1 MTTINTYQNGNTTV
15 TLMSDGTKIR
25 EYEGVPLVV
34 HPESI
39 DIKITDYCDMGC
51 SYCFLP
57 DSVVLTPNG
66 NIRIDEIN
74 IGDSV
79 YSRNLDNLENE
90 IKVVCNLFTRE
101 INEEIVI
108 IELENGEFI
117 KCTDNHEIFTENRG
131 WIKAMDLSV
140 IDILCNFL

>member
-39 DIKITDYCDMGC
+39 DIKITDHCNLGC
-51 SYCFLP
+51 RYCFLP
-57 DSVVLTPNG
+57 DSMVLTPNG
-66 NIRIDEIN
+66 NVRIDEIN
-74 IGDSV
+74 VGDYV
-79 YSRNLDNLENE
+79 YSRNLRNLENE
-90 IKVVCNLFTRE
+90 IKMVSNLFTRE

-108 IELENGEFI
+108 IELENGESI
-117 KCTDNHEIFTENRG
+117 KCTSNHEIFTENRG
-131 WIKAMDLSV
+131 WVRAIDLSV

>member
-25 EYEGVPLVV
+25 EYEGVPLVL